1 MTPLVVAHRG
11 ASADFAEHTVAAYEN
26 AIAVGADAL
35 ECDVRLT
42 ADGELVCIHDSR
54 IDRVSNGTGAVASS
68 TLAELRQWD
77 FTSWKSGAEPAPRG
91 EVEARDSVLT
101 LDTLLELAT
110 SAGRPVGLS
119 IETKHPTRQS
129 LRVEAVLT
137 VALKRFGL
145 IPAGK
150 VPADPHAPGAVRM
163 MSFSMAALQRMR
175 SLVPSLPTV
184 FLTSA
189 VPDRYSNGT
198 LPYGAVV
205 AGPWLELVRRDWQYV
220 ERVHER
226 GHRAHVWT
234 VDELDDV
241 RWCRDSG
248 VDAIITN
255 RPAAV
260 LKELGRV

>member
-11 ASADFAEHTVAAYEN
+11 ASAEFAEHTVAAYEK

-42 ADGELVCIHDSR
+42 ADGELVCVHDAR
-54 IDRVSNGTGAVASS
+54 IDRVSNGTLAVDSS
-68 TLAELRQWD
+68 TLAELQQWD
-77 FTSWKSGAEPAPRG
+77 FVSWKSGAEPAPRG

-129 LRVEAVLT
+129 LRLEAALT
-137 VALKRFGL
+137 LTLKRFGL
-145 IPAGK
+145 LPAGK
-150 VPADPHAPGAVRM
+150 APADPQAPGAVRM

-175 SLVPSLPTV
+175 ALAPSVPTV
-184 FLTSA
+184 FLTSDI
-189 VPDRYSNGT
+189 PDRYRHGA
-198 LPYGAVV
+198 LPHGAAV
-205 AGPWLELVRRDWQYV
+205 AGPWLELVRRDPRYV
-220 ERVHER
+220 ERLHDR

-234 VDELDDV
+234 VDEVADV
-241 RWCRDSG
+241 RLCRESG

-255 RPAAV
+255 RPAVV
-260 LKELGRV
+260 LKELGRI